1 MSSEREADS
10 ETRPGGG
17 RKEGGSRDIGEAG
30 EHPEQK
36 AATPEQQG
44 NKARGKAASDKSGRT
59 DAGDARQNA
68 R

>member
-1 MSSEREADS
+1 MSRES
-10 ETRPGGG
+10 ETRPGSG
-17 RKEGGSRDIGEAG
+17 RTEGGSRDLGEAG
-30 EHPEQK
+30 EHPERK

-59 DAGDARQNA
+59 DAGDARRHA